1 LFHFHRSDWR
11 SVMTSKRSFWSLLIS
26 IIVPLLLLVFPVHVG
41 TAAKRANTR
50 PVEEVKQRA
59 AASYGKLPL
68 SFEINQGQTDPRV
81 KFLSRASGYT
91 LFLTGNEAV
100 LSLQKKAGVAP
111 PFRAARAGQK
121 PGAMTSV
128 DKPTTDNGARTTNAL
143 LRTRLVGANVK
154 AAVSGA
160 EELPGKSN
168 YFIGNDPQKWR
179 TNVPNYAKVRYQGVY
194 PGVDLVYYGN
204 QGGRLEYDFVVAPG
218 ADPSVVTLEVG
229 AEGVRPAKG
238 QRRSPLQIAADGDLV
253 VKTEGGEIRFQ
264 KPVVYQP
271 MRGDPKP
278 QVQNRKLL
286 DGRYVLLANNRVGF
300 ETRNYDKTKPLVI
313 DPVLSYSTYLG
324 GSGVEGAAGSV
335 SIAVDA
341 SGNAYVASGTSSLN
355 FPVTTGAFQTT
366 FGGAPTVCP
375 QAWACGD
382 AVVAKIDL
390 TGSTLLYS
398 TYLGGSGDDY
408 AYGLAVDS
416 VGNAYVTGVT
426 SSGNFPTTAG
436 AFQTAP
442 GGGYDIFV
450 TKLNATGSGLIYST
464 YLGGK
469 YDETVQALAI
479 DSSGDAYVA
488 GGSSSPY
495 FPTTSGAYDTTFSSE
510 KAAALA
516 CGSSETPEPCPYAIV
531 TELNPAGAGLI
542 YSTFLGGS
550 GDDAAYGLAVDSSGA
565 AYVAGA
571 TSSTDFPTLGAYQSS
586 LRAGLCGTAPSTWQC
601 PNTFLTKLNAAGSGL
616 VYSTY
621 LGGSGNEYPLSVAV
635 DSSGSAYVVGLTAS
649 NDFPTTPAAFQT
661 KFAGPYVPG
670 CFVWSGCDD
679 AFVSKIDTTKTGP
692 SSLVYSTYL
701 GGTGSDGGSG
711 IAVDSSGNA
720 YVTGSTNST
729 DFPVVDAPQPA
740 NAGGS
745 DVFVTELSPDGTRL
759 ISSTYLGGSGD
770 EIGDSIAVDSS
781 GNVYVG
787 GWTESANFPT
797 TPGSVQPMSGGAR
810 DLFMAKILTS
820 LEVSAGTLTFPLTD
834 VGSTTSPQTLTLTN
848 TGTGPMSVNITTSPG
863 FSETNNCPT
872 TLAVGASCTIWITS
886 TPTGGGTQAGQLI
899 IGGAPSGPAV
909 VPLTVQGIL
918 PGNIA
923 TLAGGGANSAVAT
936 RAVIVEPSCVAVD
949 KFGNTFV
956 ASRVMNQ
963 VFKAD
968 SAGNFTVVAGNGT
981 GGFGGDGGP
990 ATSASLSYPL
1000 GVAVDSAGNLYIADE
1015 ANQRIRRVDTSG
1027 TITTVAGNGTGGY
1040 NGDNIAATSAELYY
1054 PTGVAVDSAGNLF
1067 IADSSN
1073 YVVRRV
1079 DASTG
1084 FITTVAGNGH
1094 SGFSGDN
1101 GPATNASLA
1110 LPSGVAVDGAGN
1122 LFIADM
1128 WNSRIRR
1135 VDATTRIITTFAG
1148 GGTDGLGDG
1157 GLATSASLAL
1167 PSGVALDG
1175 SGNLFIA
1182 DWLSERIRRVDAVAG
1197 TISTVA
1203 GNGTAGFSG
1212 DGGPATSASLN
1223 QAYGVA
1229 VDGSGNLFIGDT
1241 DNNRIRRVDAATG
1254 TISTA
1259 AGSGSDGDGGPATSA
1274 LLVAPSGIVADAA
1287 GNLFIAD
1294 TSNSR
1299 IRRVDATT
1307 GAISTVAGNG
1317 AQAFSGDGGP
1327 ATSASLG
1334 DPSGVAV
1341 DGSGNLFIADT
1352 NNNRIR
1358 KVAAGVITTVA
1369 GNGAQGSSGDGGPAT
1384 IASFHG
1390 VYGVAVDGSGNLFI
1404 ADRWNNRIRRV
1415 DASTGNITTVAG
1427 NGTASF
1433 GGDGGPATSATLNQA
1448 YGVAVDSSGNVFIA
1462 DYGNNRIRVVNM
1474 QATAIKVAGVTIPAG
1489 DIATVAG
1496 NGSVGLSGDGGSAT
1510 SASLCAPDSVAVDGS
1525 GNLFVADSCNYVVRR
1540 VDAVT
1545 GIITTVAGNGAYG
1558 FTGDGGPATTASLSF
1573 PYGVAVE
1580 AGGNLFIAD
1589 TYNNRIREVLL
1600 APAVTLSTASLSF
1613 SAQLVNTTSLAQSVT
1628 VTNTGGANL
1637 TISSIVAS
1645 GTYTQTNTCPTFP
1658 ATLNPGSTCAIRVMF
1673 TATAVGTQTG
1683 TLTITDNAAGSP
1695 HTVGLSGTGVTS
1707 ILGSAVSLAPA
1718 SLNFPAQNVG
1728 TTSSPLLVTLTNT
1741 GVSPLTISSIVTS
1754 VNYTQTNTCPSP
1766 SATLAPQANCSISVT
1781 FAPTVAGSD
1790 PGTLTITDNA
1800 GDSPQSVPLAATF
1813 TTPQQP
1819 VSPGTSTTFTNAAIM
1834 SETVTL
1840 PSDAIMN
1847 ATASKAVSFIPVSPA
1862 VFSSTR
1868 LPGTI
1873 QDPNWS
1879 GGITPIP
1886 AGTTCTVIANTGG
1899 NCIVIRDLCFDSG
1912 GNRITCN
1919 ITAPTTP
1926 IQLTAHYETPSS
1938 PSCPGYIIADDNQP
1952 NWAII
1957 TNAYY
1962 PGDTTIGGGTKTL
1975 NTDTAVVDLGAGN
1988 CVTSITGPAV
1998 SLAPASLVFPAQS
2011 VGTTSSPLVVTLTN
2025 TGVLPLTISSIA
2037 TSGDYAQ
2044 TNTCPIP
2051 SATLPPQ
2058 ANCSISVTFKPTVA
2072 GTDPGM
2078 LTITDNASGSPQ
2090 SVPLAATFTTSQQSV
2105 SPGNSTT
2112 FTNGTI
2118 MSEKVQLPPDAV
2130 MNGTA
2135 SKAVSFIPVSPA
2147 VFSSTRLPGTPQ
2159 SPNWSGGIT
2168 PIPAG
2173 TTCTVIANTGGNC
2186 IVIRD
2191 LCFDSGGNRITC
2203 NITAT
2208 TPIQLT
2214 SQYET
2219 PSSPSCPGYI
2229 IADDDQKNWA
2239 VITNAYSPGDTT
2251 IGGGTKTLNTDTAVV
2266 DLGAVNC
2273 VTSITG
2279 PAVSLAPPSL
2289 SFPAPSSPLVVTLT
2303 NTGVL
2308 PLTISNIATSGDY
2321 AQTNT
2326 CLSPSPT
2333 LAPQANCSISVT
2345 FKPTVAST
2353 DPGTLT
2359 ITDNAS
2365 NSPQSVPL
2373 AATFTTPQQPVSPGT
2388 STTFNNATI
2397 MSETVLLPPDANMT
2411 GTGTVATAFKAVSFI
2426 PVPPAVF
2433 SWTRLPG
2440 TPQNPNWSGGIT
2452 PIPAATTCTVIAN
2465 TGGNCIV
2472 IRDLCFDSN
2481 HKSMTCNITAPT
2493 TPIQLTSHYETPSSP
2508 SCPGYII
2515 ADDNQPNWAVITN
2528 AYYPSDTTIGGGTK
2542 TLNTDTTVVDLGA
2555 GNCAS
2560 AFSGT
2565 TAPTTSAVTIPS
2577 MPNGANGWFTT
2588 SPVTVILASTGDA
2601 LVKQISYSINGGAP
2615 LTVPGASTLLQITNQ
2630 GVTTI
2635 SYQAT
2640 DEVGNVEALKT
2651 LVVKIDTTPPVVS
2664 VTGVTNG
2671 ATYTLGAVPTAGC
2684 STIDAISGVATAA
2697 SLTLT
2702 GGVPPGVGSF
2712 TATCSGAVDMAGNRQ
2727 AAPVTATYTV
2737 TPGPLAS
2744 VSPSSINFGTVYLGT
2759 ITTKN
2764 VTVTNQGDAP
2774 MTITDPILSIVSGG
2788 NSKEFVALNLC
2799 PKSLAAGK
2807 SCTIYVIFVAGPFYT
2822 PQTATLKVMDNAPGS
2837 PQTVVL
2843 SATVINP
2850 QAHLSA
2856 TSLSF
2861 GTQKVGTS
2869 NAAKAVTL
2877 TNTGATALTIT
2888 SIAIAGTNPLD
2899 FVQTNN
2905 CPSSLAANAGCT
2917 VYVTFKPTASG
2928 LRSAS
2933 AVITDNAQNS
2943 PQNISL
2949 SGTGK

>member
-1 LFHFHRSDWR
+1 
-11 SVMTSKRSFWSLLIS
+11 
-26 IIVPLLLLVFPVHVG
+26 VG

-50 PVEEVKQRA
+50 PVDEVKQRA

-68 SFEINQGQTDPRV
+68 GFEINQGQTDPRV
-81 KFLSRASGYT
+81 RFLSRGGGYT

-100 LSLQKKAGVAP
+100 LSLQKKATGVAP
-111 PFRAARAGQK
+111 PFSAARAGLK
-121 PGAMTSV
+121 PGASTSV
-128 DKPTTDNGARTTNAL
+128 DKPTPDNGARTTNAVL
-143 LRTRLVGANVK
+143 CTRLVGANVK
-154 AAVSGA
+154 AAVTGA

-218 ADPSVVTLEVG
+218 ADPSVIALEVG
-229 AEGVRPAKG
+229 ADGVRPAKG
-238 QRRSPLQIAADGDLV
+238 ERRRPLQIAADGDVV
-253 VKTEGGEIRFQ
+253 VKTDGGEVRFQ

-271 MRGDPKP
+271 MTGDPKP
-278 QVQNRKLL
+278 QIQNRKLL
-286 DGRYVLLANNRVGF
+286 DGRYVLLAGNRVGF
-300 ETRNYDKTKPLVI
+300 EIPNYDKTKPLVI
-313 DPVLSYSTYLG
+313 DPALSYSTYLG
-324 GSGVEGAAGSV
+324 GSGVEGAAASV

-341 SGNAYVASGTSSLN
+341 SGNAYVASGTSGD
-355 FPVTTGAFQTT
+355 FPVTSGAFQTS
-366 FGGAPTVCP
+366 FGGAPAVCP
-375 QAWACGD
+375 QTWPCGD
-382 AVVAKIDL
+382 AVVAKIDP
-390 TGSTLLYS
+390 TGSTLIYS

-416 VGNAYVTGVT
+416 AGNAYVTGVT
-426 SSGNFPTTAG
+426 NSTNFPVVPNPG
-436 AFQTAP
+436 AFQTSL

-488 GGSSSPY
+488 GGSSSPG
-495 FPTTSGAYDTTFSSE
+495 FPTTSGAYDTIFSSA
-510 KAAALA
+510 KAEAPA
-516 CGSSETPEPCPYAIV
+516 CGTSETPEPCPYAIV
-531 TELNPAGAGLI
+531 TELNPAGTGLI

-550 GDDAAYGLAVDSSGA
+550 GNDSAGGLAVDSSGA
-565 AYVAGA
+565 AYVTGW
-571 TSSTDFPTLGAYQSS
+571 TSSTDFPVTGGAFQSS
-586 LRAGLCGTAPSTWQC
+586 LTAVPCGPGWQC
-601 PNTFLTKLNAAGSGL
+601 PNAFFTKLNP
-616 VYSTY
+616 
-621 LGGSGNEYPLSVAV
+621 GGSA
-635 DSSGSAYVVGLTAS
+635 
-649 NDFPTTPAAFQT
+649 
-661 KFAGPYVPG
+661 
-670 CFVWSGCDD
+670 
-679 AFVSKIDTTKTGP
+679 
-692 SSLVYSTYL
+692 LVYSTYL
-701 GGTGSDGGSG
+701 GGTGNEYPFSA
-711 IAVDSSGNA
+711 AVDSSGNA
-720 YVTGSTNST
+720 YIVGLTSSNNYPTTSGAFQTTHAGPSITPGCYVWTGCAHAFVSKINPANYGSTSLVYSTYLSGSATDNGSGIAVDPSGNAYVTGWTDSP
-729 DFPVVDAPQPA
+729 DFPMLYPLQAA
-740 NAGGS
+740 NAGGY
-745 DVFVTELSPDGTRL
+745 DAYITELNAAGSKL
-759 ISSTYLGGSGD
+759 ISSTYLGGSGND
-770 EIGDSIAVDSS
+770 LGDSIAVDSS

-797 TPGSVQPMSGGAR
+797 TPGSVQPISGGAR
-810 DLFMAKILTS
+810 DLFVAKILTS
-820 LEVSAGTLTFPLTD
+820 LGVSAGTLTFPLTA
-834 VGSTTSPQTLTLTN
+834 VGSTSPSQTLTLTN
-848 TGTGPMSVNITTSPG
+848 NGTEPMSVNITTSPG
-863 FSETNNCPT
+863 FSETNNCGSS
-872 TLAVGASCTIWITS
+872 LAPGASCTITITS
-886 TPTGGGTQAGQLI
+886 TPTGAGTQAGQLI
-899 IGGAPSGPAV
+899 IGGAPGGPAV

-923 TLAGGGANSAVAT
+923 TLAGGGANSPVAT

-1000 GVAVDSAGNLYIADE
+1000 GVAVDSAGNLFIADYD
-1015 ANQRIRRVDTSG
+1015 NYRIRRVDASTG
-1027 TITTVAGNGTGGY
+1027 IITTVAGNGTGGY

-1054 PTGVAVDSAGNLF
+1054 PTGVAVDGAGNLF
-1067 IADSSN
+1067 IADSFN

-1079 DASTG
+1079 DASSG
-1084 FITTVAGNGH
+1084 FITTVAGNRV

-1110 LPSGVAVDGAGN
+1110 LPSGVALDGRGN

-1128 WNSRIRR
+1128 WNSRIRVVNTQTSAITVAR
-1135 VDATTRIITTFAG
+1135 VLIQPGNIATVAG
-1148 GGTDGLGDG
+1148 GGTSGLGDG
-1157 GLATSASLAL
+1157 ELATNASLAL

-1182 DWLSERIRRVDAVAG
+1182 DWLSERIRRVDAVTAII
-1197 TISTVA
+1197 TTVA

-1229 VDGSGNLFIGDT
+1229 VDGSGDLFIGDT

-1254 TISTA
+1254 KISTA

-1317 AQAFSGDGGP
+1317 AQAFSGDRGP

-1352 NNNRIR
+1352 NNGRIR
-1358 KVAAGVITTVA
+1358 RVYAESGIITTVA
-1369 GNGAQGSSGDGGPAT
+1369 GNGTFSFSGDGGPAT
-1384 IASFHG
+1384 SASFYG

-1415 DASTGNITTVAG
+1415 DASMGNITTVAG

-1433 GGDGGPATSATLNQA
+1433 GGDGGPATSASLNQA

-1496 NGSVGLSGDGGSAT
+1496 NGNVGLSGDGGSAT

-1600 APAVTLSTASLSF
+1600 APAVTLSTTSLSF
-1613 SAQLVNTTSLAQSVT
+1613 SAQLVNTTSPAQTVT

-1637 TISSIVAS
+1637 IISSIVAS
-1645 GTYTQTNTCPTFP
+1645 GTYTQTNTCPIST
-1658 ATLNPGSTCAIRVMF
+1658 ATLNPGSTCAISVMF

-1683 TLTITDNAAGSP
+1683 TVTITDNAAGSP
-1695 HTVGLSGTGVTS
+1695 HTVALSGIGVTS
-1707 ILGSAVSLAPA
+1707 ITGPAVSLAPA
-1718 SLNFPAQNVG
+1718 SLSFPPQNVG
-1728 TTSSPLLVTLTNT
+1728 TTSSPLVVILTNS
-1741 GVSPLTISSIVTS
+1741 GVSPLTISNIATTGD
-1754 VNYTQTNTCPSP
+1754 YAQMNTCLTPP
-1766 SATLAPQANCSISVT
+1766 ATLASLANCSISVT
-1781 FAPTVAGSD
+1781 FTPTVAGPD

-1800 GDSPQSVPLAATF
+1800 GTQSVPLAATF
-1813 TTPQQP
+1813 TTPPQQ
-1819 VSPGTSTTFTNAAIM
+1819 VSAGVSTTFTNPTIM

-1840 PSDAIMN
+1840 PPDANMMG
-1847 ATASKAVSFIPVSPA
+1847 TAFKAVSFIPVPPA

-1868 LPGTI
+1868 LPGTP
-1873 QDPNWS
+1873 QSPDWS

-1886 AGTTCTVIANTGG
+1886 AATTCTVIANTGG
-1899 NCIVIRDLCFDSG
+1899 DCMVIRDLCFDA
-1912 GNRITCN
+1912 NHNPITCA

-1926 IQLTAHYETPSS
+1926 IQLTAHYGTTSS
-1938 PSCPGYIIADDNQP
+1938 PSCPGYIIADDGQT
-1952 NWAII
+1952 NWAVI
-1957 TNAYY
+1957 TNEYY
-1962 PGDTTIGGGTKTL
+1962 PSDPVLGGGTKTL

-1988 CVTSITGPAV
+1988 CVPFG
-1998 SLAPASLVFPAQS
+1998 
-2011 VGTTSSPLVVTLTN
+2011 
-2025 TGVLPLTISSIA
+2025 
-2037 TSGDYAQ
+2037 
-2044 TNTCPIP
+2044 
-2051 SATLPPQ
+2051 
-2058 ANCSISVTFKPTVA
+2058 
-2072 GTDPGM
+2072 
-2078 LTITDNASGSPQ
+2078 
-2090 SVPLAATFTTSQQSV
+2090 ATFTTPPQPV
-2105 SPGNSTT
+2105 SPGTSTT
-2112 FTNGTI
+2112 FTNPAI
-2118 MSEKVQLPPDAV
+2118 MSETVTLPADAI

-2147 VFSSTRLPGTPQ
+2147 VFSSTRLPGTTQ
-2159 SPNWSGGIT
+2159 YPNWSGGIT
-2168 PIPAG
+2168 PIPAA
-2173 TTCTVIANTGGNC
+2173 TSCTIIANTGGNC

-2191 LCFDSGGNRITC
+2191 LCYDSGGKPITC
-2203 NITAT
+2203 AITAPT

-2214 SQYET
+2214 AHYKT

-2229 IADDDQKNWA
+2229 IADDDQRNWA
-2239 VITNAYSPGDTT
+2239 VITNAYDSSDPVL
-2251 IGGGTKTLNTDTAVV
+2251 GGGTKTLNTDTAVV

-2289 SFPAPSSPLVVTLT
+2289 SFPAPTSPLVVTLT

-2308 PLTISNIATSGDY
+2308 PLTISSIATTGDY
-2321 AQTNT
+2321 GQSNT
-2326 CLSPSPT
+2326 CPSPT
-2333 LAPQANCSISVT
+2333 ATLAPGGNCSI
-2345 FKPTVAST
+2345 TVRFTRTVPGT

-2373 AATFTTPQQPVSPGT
+2373 AATFTTLQQPVSPGT

-2411 GTGTVATAFKAVSFI
+2411 GTGTAATAFKAVSFI
-2426 PVPPAVF
+2426 PVWPADF
-2433 SWTRLPG
+2433 SSKRLPG
-2440 TPQNPNWSGGIT
+2440 TKQDPDWSGGIT
-2452 PIPAATTCTVIAN
+2452 PIPAATTCTIIAN

-2472 IRDLCFDSN
+2472 IRDLCYDSGGN
-2481 HKSMTCNITAPT
+2481 RITCDITAPT
-2493 TPIQLTSHYETPSSP
+2493 TPIQLTAHYKTPALP

-2515 ADDNQPNWAVITN
+2515 ADDDQTNWAVITD
-2528 AYYPSDTTIGGGTK
+2528 AYDSSDPVLGGGTK
-2542 TLNTDTTVVDLGA
+2542 TLNTDTAVVDLGP

-2565 TAPTTSAVTIPS
+2565 TPPTTAAVTSPAQ
-2577 MPNGANGWFTT
+2577 PNGANGWFTT

-2640 DEVGNVEALKT
+2640 DEVGNVEVLKT
-2651 LVVKIDTTPPVVS
+2651 LVVKIDTAPPVVS

-2712 TATCSGAVDMAGNRQ
+2712 TATCSGAVDMAGNPQ

-2759 ITTKN
+2759 ISTKN
-2764 VTVTNQGDAP
+2764 VTVKNQGDAP
-2774 MTITDPILSIVSGG
+2774 MTITDPLLSIVSGG
-2788 NSKEFVALNLC
+2788 NSYEFVAVNLC

-2807 SCTIYVIFVAGPFYT
+2807 SCTISVIFVAGPFYT
-2822 PQTATLKVMDNAPGS
+2822 PQTAVLKVMDNAPGS
-2837 PQTVVL
+2837 PQTVAL
-2843 SATVINP
+2843 YATVINP

-2869 NAAKAVTL
+2869 SKPPKAVTL

-2905 CPSSLAANAGCT
+2905 CPGSLQPNTGCT
-2917 VYVTFKPTASG
+2917 ISVTFKPTAKGSRSG
-2928 LRSAS
+2928 SV
-2933 AVITDNAQNS
+2933 VITDNAQNS
-2943 PQNISL
+2943 PQSISL
-2949 SGTGK
+2949 SGTGN

>member
-1 LFHFHRSDWR
+1 
-11 SVMTSKRSFWSLLIS
+11 MTSKRSFWSLLIS

-1919 ITAPTTP
+1919 ITA
-1926 IQLTAHYETPSS
+1926 
-1938 PSCPGYIIADDNQP
+1938 
-1952 NWAII
+1952 
-1957 TNAYY
+1957 
-1962 PGDTTIGGGTKTL
+1962 
-1975 NTDTAVVDLGAGN
+1975 
-1988 CVTSITGPAV
+1988 
-1998 SLAPASLVFPAQS
+1998 
-2011 VGTTSSPLVVTLTN
+2011 
-2025 TGVLPLTISSIA
+2025 
-2037 TSGDYAQ
+2037 
-2044 TNTCPIP
+2044 
-2051 SATLPPQ
+2051 
-2058 ANCSISVTFKPTVA
+2058 
-2072 GTDPGM
+2072 
-2078 LTITDNASGSPQ
+2078 
-2090 SVPLAATFTTSQQSV
+2090 
-2105 SPGNSTT
+2105 
-2112 FTNGTI
+2112 
-2118 MSEKVQLPPDAV
+2118 
-2130 MNGTA
+2130 
-2135 SKAVSFIPVSPA
+2135 
-2147 VFSSTRLPGTPQ
+2147 
-2159 SPNWSGGIT
+2159 
-2168 PIPAG
+2168 
-2173 TTCTVIANTGGNC
+2173 
-2186 IVIRD
+2186 
-2191 LCFDSGGNRITC
+2191 
-2203 NITAT
+2203 T

-2933 AVITDNAQNS
+2933 VVITDNAQNS